1 MDWSKNSCKG
11 LSADWW
17 KHSRKAS
24 ARQRAMKSL
33 YSPNGPP
40 FLYSLPAQLEAAVC
54 CASLQET
61 PQAPTPRTN
70 TPVSC
75 CSCCCLC
82 GVEE

>member
-1 MDWSKNSCKG
+1 MDWSKTVCKG
-11 LSADWW
+11 LSAHWW

-24 ARQRAMKSL
+24 APQQAMKSL
-33 YSPNGPP
+33 YSPNSPP
-40 FLYSLPAQLEAAVC
+40 LLYSLLAQLEAAVC
-54 CASLQET
+54 RASLQET
-61 PQAPTPRTN
+61 SQAPTPRTD